1 MKQIDKLQIKF
12 AGGATPAVIKIA
24 RHNLLHATYFTLV
37 WSCYWTSDREKRES
51 FHGLTRSNNVI
62 IWHVYC
68 PPTQTPTLVT
78 MGLIMRLTMI
88 VIRIVT
94 QTRDCKWYRRHRGD
108 NQPPPAGAPI
118 ILCHVLMS
126 GSANILRQLAV
137 QCALDL
143 FYFKRRQD
151 KKFYRLLHWASYDH
165 LTKIWETLLTLAHLR
180 HPNLSPK
187 SPKSNT
193 TWVLGLMIQECPMS
207 QVLSLYFM
215 TEIWWTLLFQDLPIS
230 PRLV

>member
-1 MKQIDKLQIKF
+1 MKQIDKVQIKF

-37 WSCYWTSDREKRES
+37 WCRYWTSDREKRES
-51 FHGLTRSNNVI
+51 FHGLTRFNNVI

-78 MGLIMRLTMI
+78 MGLIMTLTMI

-118 ILCHVLMS
+118 ILCHVLRS

-151 KKFYRLLHWASYDH
+151 KQFYRLLHWATHDH
-165 LTKIWETLLTLAHLR
+165 NLRDFTNIHSSLR
-180 HPNLSPK
+180 H
-187 SPKSNT
+187 NT
-193 TWVLGLMIQECPMS
+193 YTIRQWWRPSFS
-207 QVLSLYFM
+207 QGQ
-215 TEIWWTLLFQDLPIS
+215 I
-230 PRLV
+230 